1 MYCAESMEEMLYS
14 YVNAYIYIYYI
25 YMYIYMVSPPK
36 KSPSFFSFY
45 WCLQCACIYIYIIIY
60 IDIEEIQGTES
71 PKSRK
76 IQQVMIIKNIHYF
89 LIKTMHFEKLAK
101 GTPLG
106 WFPPQIMCMCIPN

>member
-1 MYCAESMEEMLYS
+1 MQSQWRRCFIVMSMHIYI
-14 YVNAYIYIYYI
+14 IYIYVYLYICIYI

-36 KSPSFFSFY
+36 KSPPFFSFY
-45 WCLQCACIYIYIIIY
+45 WYLQCACIYIYIIIY

-106 WFPPQIMCMCIPN
+106 WFPPK